1 MIPSTGCLPADDE
14 NAVTTVRKKFR
25 PFLRLRWL
33 TVPVLLAAICVVACS
48 GQPLEPW
55 HTERLSAEFTASDAD
70 EITTLDDYLALEE
83 QLFAELHDDVYSEVP
98 TGPEFALFRYS
109 RGSLADPDMR
119 TPNFNRTFEL
129 RADDPQGGVLLLHGL
144 TDSPYSLRAL
154 GQKLNEQGFWVVGLR
169 LPGHGTA
176 PSALKYARWQDM
188 AAATRI
194 AMRHLSTKVGDKP
207 IHIAGYSNGAALAI
221 DHAIES
227 FDDEQVRRP
236 ASLILVS
243 PSIGVSAAAA
253 AAGPIVLISKVPG
266 FGRLAWTQTTPEF
279 DPYKYNSFPVNG
291 GAIARNLTQS
301 VAGRVARLSQSDD
314 ATDFPPILVFKSSVD
329 ATVSTDAVVD
339 RLLGRLPDNGNE
351 LVLFDINRS
360 AAASVLL
367 VSDPGPFTRR
377 LFADPSLPFGITFIT
392 NDNDTSMSIVQRYK
406 PPFSAVVTEVSDLD
420 LQWPR
425 GIISLSHV
433 ALPFPPDDPLYGA
446 IRPESRNELHLG
458 QIAIRGER
466 GLMVLSSDWLLR
478 LRHNPFY
485 GVLEDRVL
493 EWVSVENH

>member
-1 MIPSTGCLPADDE
+1 MYAKLKRYLTW
-14 NAVTTVRKKFR
+14 
-25 PFLRLRWL
+25 RWL
-33 TVPVLLAAICVVACS
+33 TLPILITVFCVVSCG

-55 HTERLSAEFTASDAD
+55 HTERLSDEFTAKDAD
-70 EITTLDDYLALEE
+70 EVLTLDDYLAVEAR
-83 QLFAELHDDVYSEVP
+83 LFKELDDEIYSQVP
-98 TGPEFALFRYS
+98 TGDAYALFRYS
-109 RGSLADPDMR
+109 SGSLSDPRSRGPDY
-119 TPNFNRTFEL
+119 NRTFEL
-129 RADDPQGGVLLLHGL
+129 EAEDPLGGVLLLHGL

-154 GQKLNEQGFWVVGLR
+154 GRKLNEQGFWVVGLR

-176 PSALKYARWQDM
+176 PSALKYASWQDM

-194 AMRHLSTKVGDKP
+194 AMRHMADKLGDKP
-207 IHIAGYSNGAALAI
+207 IHIAGYSNGAALGL
-221 DHAIES
+221 DHALEAMRDPDIGA
-227 FDDEQVRRP
+227 P

-253 AAGPIVLISKVPG
+253 AAGPVVMLSKVPG
-266 FGRLAWTQTTPEF
+266 FGRFAWSQTTPEF

-291 GAIARNLTQS
+291 GAIARGLTQS
-301 VAGRVARLSQSDD
+301 IASRISKLSQTDD
-314 ATDFPPILVFKSSVD
+314 AAKFPPILVFKSAVD

-367 VSDPGPFTRR
+367 VSDPGPFTKR
-377 LFADPSLPFGITFIT
+377 LIADPSLPFGIRFIS
-392 NDNDTSMSIVQRYK
+392 NDNETSMSIVQRYK
-406 PPFSAVVTEVSDLD
+406 PPFSAEVTEIIDLD
-420 LQWPR
+420 LEWPR

-446 IRPESRNELHLG
+446 IRPESRDELHLG

-478 LRHNPFY
+478 LRYNPFY
-485 GVLEDRVL
+485 QVLENRTV
-493 EWVSVENH
+493 EWVSADNQ

>member
-1 MIPSTGCLPADDE
+1 MIPSTRCLPADDE

-176 PSALKYARWQDM
+176 PSALKVRTLAGHGRGDAYRN
-188 AAATRI
+188 ATSQHKGRRQ
-194 AMRHLSTKVGDKP
+194 AYPYCGLFERCRTRDRSRH
-207 IHIAGYSNGAALAI
+207 
-221 DHAIES
+221 
-227 FDDEQVRRP
+227 
-236 ASLILVS
+236 
-243 PSIGVSAAAA
+243 
-253 AAGPIVLISKVPG
+253 
-266 FGRLAWTQTTPEF
+266 
-279 DPYKYNSFPVNG
+279 
-291 GAIARNLTQS
+291 
-301 VAGRVARLSQSDD
+301 RV
-314 ATDFPPILVFKSSVD
+314 I
-329 ATVSTDAVVD
+329 
-339 RLLGRLPDNGNE
+339 
-351 LVLFDINRS
+351 
-360 AAASVLL
+360 
-367 VSDPGPFTRR
+367 
-377 LFADPSLPFGITFIT
+377 
-392 NDNDTSMSIVQRYK
+392 
-406 PPFSAVVTEVSDLD
+406 
-420 LQWPR
+420 
-425 GIISLSHV
+425 
-433 ALPFPPDDPLYGA
+433 
-446 IRPESRNELHLG
+446 
-458 QIAIRGER
+458 
-466 GLMVLSSDWLLR
+466 
-478 LRHNPFY
+478 
-485 GVLEDRVL
+485 
-493 EWVSVENH
+493 